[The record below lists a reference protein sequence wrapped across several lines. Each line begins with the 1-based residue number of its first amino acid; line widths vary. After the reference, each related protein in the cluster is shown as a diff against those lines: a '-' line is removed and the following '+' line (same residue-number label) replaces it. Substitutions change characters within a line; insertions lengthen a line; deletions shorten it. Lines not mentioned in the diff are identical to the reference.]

1 MKKTGFF
8 YAKKAIFI
16 LCLIWLALLNEAVS
30 LNVSRIKEEAQA
42 VADSAQEKQ
51 AKLAADS
58 AQEKQEKLAADSTQE
73 EQTKPVEDVDRD
85 ETVRVLIRNTDQQSY
100 YHSAVVLTYQG
111 EERTYTTDSQELK
124 EGSVVLSAEEGIAVS
139 SVERQEG
146 TPVYRGCIEIIAEDE
161 GLLLINELPVEQYL
175 EGVVPS
181 EMPSSYPAEALK
193 AQAVCART
201 YAWKQIQ
208 EKRLEEYGAD
218 VDDSVNFQVYQN
230 IFPQESTTNAVSETK
245 GEVICQDKELIEA
258 YYFSTS
264 AGVTSTDEVWGAK
277 EAASYL
283 KSVPCAFD
291 AQEPWSAW
299 KVEIPWD
306 QLQTN
311 ARKYTDPEAALKS
324 IQITRKNQSGA
335 VIGLWVTT
343 DRGSFSLAEEYDIRE
358 FLSPSG
364 CTIYGK
370 DGAVMTGDAL
380 LLSAYFSM
388 ELYPGEK
395 VCISGKGYGHGVGM
409 SQNGAKAMAEQGY
422 TYREILD
429 YFFQDIEILQAEQVS
444 G

>member
-1 MKKTGFF
+1 MRKTGFF

-30 LNVSRIKEEAQA
+30 LNVSRIKEEAQT
-42 VADSAQEKQ
+42 VADNVQEIPEKPAKDSVQ
-51 AKLAADS
+51 EVPAKL
-58 AQEKQEKLAADSTQE
+58 EK
-73 EQTKPVEDVDRD
+73 DVDSS

-100 YHSAVVLTYQG
+100 YHSAVTLTYQG
-111 EERTYTTDSQELK
+111 EERTYTADSPELK
-124 EGSVVLSAEEGIAVS
+124 EGSVVLCAEEGIAVS
-139 SVERQEG
+139 SVKRQDG
-146 TPVYRGCIEIIAEDE
+146 IPVYRGSLEIKAENE
-161 GLLLINELPVEQYL
+161 GLLLINELSMEQYL

-181 EMPSSYPAEALK
+181 EMPSSYPSEALK

-230 IFPQESTTNAVSETK
+230 IFPQESTTKAVKDTK
-245 GEVICQDKELIEA
+245 GEVICQNKELIEA

-264 AGVTSTDEVWGAK
+264 AGATSTDEVWGAR

-283 KSVPCAFD
+283 KSVPCTFD

-299 KVEIPWD
+299 EVEIPWD

-311 ARKYTDPEAALKS
+311 ARKYTASEAALKS

-343 DRGSFSLAEEYDIRE
+343 DSGSFSLSEEYDIRE

-364 CTIYGK
+364 CTIHGK

-380 LLSAYFSM
+380 LLSAYFTM

-395 VCISGKGYGHGVGM
+395 VYISGKGYGHGVGM

>member
-8 YAKKAIFI
+8 YVKKIIFV

-42 VADSAQEKQ
+42 VVENAEQLQKKTLADAVPEKETE
-51 AKLAADS
+51 AK
-58 AQEKQEKLAADSTQE
+58 E
-73 EQTKPVEDVDRD
+73 ENIKEQKTKEQK
-85 ETVRVLIRNTDQQSY
+85 TIRVLIRNTDQQSY
-100 YHSAVVLTYQG
+100 FHSAVTLTYQG
-111 EERTYTTDSQELK
+111 EERTYTAESPELK
-124 EGSVVLSAEEGIAVS
+124 EGPVILCAEEGISVS
-139 SVERQEG
+139 SVKRQEG
-146 TPVYRGCIEIIAEDE
+146 TPIYRGNIEIKAENE
-161 GLLLINELPVEQYL
+161 GLLLINELPIEQYL
-175 EGVVPS
+175 ESVVPS
-181 EMPSSYPAEALK
+181 EMPSSYPSEALK

-218 VDDSVNFQVYQN
+218 VDDSVSFQVYQN
-230 IFPQESTTNAVSETK
+230 IFPKESTTNAVAETK
-245 GEVICQDKELIEA
+245 GEVLCQNEELIEA

-264 AGVTSTDEVWGAK
+264 AGATSTDEVWGAK

-283 KSVPCAFD
+283 KSVSCTFD
-291 AQEPWSAW
+291 AGEPWSSW
-299 KVEIPWD
+299 EVEIPWD
-306 QLQTN
+306 QLQSN
-311 ARKYTDPEAALKS
+311 AREYLDSEAVLKN

-335 VIGLWVTT
+335 VIGLWVVT
-343 DRGSFSLAEEYDIRE
+343 DRGNFTLSEEYEIRE
-358 FLSPSG
+358 FLSPLG
-364 CTIYGK
+364 CTVHGK

-380 LLSAYFSM
+380 LLSAYFTM

-395 VCISGKGYGHGVGM
+395 VQISGKGYGHGVGM

-429 YFFQDIEILQAEQVS
+429 YFFKDIEIKQAEQVS

>member
-58 AQEKQEKLAADSTQE
+58 TQE

-111 EERTYTTDSQELK
+111 EERTYTTDSPELK

-299 KVEIPWD
+299 EVEIPWD

>member
-58 AQEKQEKLAADSTQE
+58 TQE

-111 EERTYTTDSQELK
+111 EERTYTTDSPELK

-380 LLSAYFSM
+380 LLSAYFTM